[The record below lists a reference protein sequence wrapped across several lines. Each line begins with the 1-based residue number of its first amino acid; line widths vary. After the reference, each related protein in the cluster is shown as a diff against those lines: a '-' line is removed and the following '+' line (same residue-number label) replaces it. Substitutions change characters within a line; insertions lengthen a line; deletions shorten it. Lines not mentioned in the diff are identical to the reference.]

1 MAPIAK
7 RWRDLTVEEKS
18 ARLDVAEDLLW
29 LIRWN
34 RGHPWNTA
42 WEEQFL
48 ASIEH
53 QIVTFGG
60 KAGLTVRQMTVLR
73 QLFDKLDADPDEV
86 ESGPDDEDEC

>member
-1 MAPIAK
+1 MVIETLDQDALIGWHPLPK
-7 RWRDLTVEEKS
+7 RWRDLTAEEKS
-18 ARLDVAEDLLW
+18 ARLDVAEDLLL

-42 WEEQFL
+42 WEEHFL

-60 KAGLTVRQMTVLR
+60 KAGLTLRQLTVLR
-73 QLFDKLDADPDEV
+73 TV
-86 ESGPDDEDEC
+86 R